1 MNERQASPLTECG
14 RIAIVSS
21 PVADTRTCDY
31 TKVTKEQL
39 AKASDMHISDVVQA
53 LATYAHALQGAAD
66 VHDADK
72 LDDIDGFHRDF
83 LTGFKQT
90 TWWDNHRRIWRH
102 HLGQPDGV
110 PDDVT
115 LLDVLEYVADCVMAG
130 MARSGSVDKLELPA
144 EVLERAFQNTVAQL
158 TALVT
163 VVSTKRGAVRSAA
176 PAFPRLPNG
185 GGGA

>member
-1 MNERQASPLTECG
+1 MSERQTSPLRQCG
-14 RIAIVSS
+14 RITIVSN

-53 LATYAHALQGAAD
+53 LATYSHALQGAAD
-66 VHDADK
+66 VHDVDK

-83 LTGFKQT
+83 LTGFART

-115 LLDVLEYVADCVMAG
+115 LLDVLEYIADCVMAG
-130 MARSGSVDKLELPA
+130 MARSGSVYRLELPA
-144 EVLERAFQNTVAQL
+144 TVLDRAFQNTVAQL
-158 TALVT
+158 TALTT
-163 VVSTKRGAVRSAA
+163 VVRAQRGEVVDV
-176 PAFPRLPNG
+176 
-185 GGGA
+185 